1 MVVVVV
7 VGEPQQFSMFG
18 RKMPCAWKETI
29 TPLKYADA
37 GLNNLIGLSI
47 IDILLASPKG
57 IDPYVD
63 NQKFTTT
70 FLSQCDGHIYCTS
83 HICVDNDILTLM
95 ELTQMSK
102 VASKLLEF

>member
-1 MVVVVV
+1 M
-7 VGEPQQFSMFG
+7 
-18 RKMPCAWKETI
+18 TI

-70 FLSQCDGHIYCTS
+70 FLSQCDGHIYCTC